1 MRLRIAFQRESS
13 GVLIRSAVGQRQ
25 NPLSFRTVIERM
37 KPPDF
42 VESTHSVKSI
52 EIMRVARCELAG
64 LEIATSEI
72 CVAKCVWALPGE
84 KMEVQ
89 PAPVSLRDTL
99 GFSEKSDKE

>member
-25 NPLSFRTVIERM
+25 NSRPFRTVIERM

-42 VESTHSVKSI
+42 IQATHTIQTVEIT
-52 EIMRVARCELAG
+52 RVARCELAG
-64 LEIATSEI
+64 LEIATAEI
-72 CVAKCVWALPGE
+72 CVAKCVWALPRE
-84 KMEVQ
+84 KLEVQ

-99 GFSEKSDKE
+99 GFSEKSDKK